1 MKVIQGSEYKV
12 YLSKSLDSYISMFIS
27 EDGEFSGKLIGTLIR
42 GSDSYTGV
50 SLTFTIVPIS
60 YKLHGSNRYRKAR
73 FYPYFPNEENS
84 TWYIDEGKFY

>member
-12 YLSKSLDSYISMFIS
+12 YFSKYLESYISMFIC

-42 GSDSYTGV
+42 GSEYLGN

-60 YKLHGSNRYRKAR
+60 YKLYGSNRYRKAR
-73 FYPYFPNEENS
+73 FYPHYPDEENS

>member
-12 YLSKSLDSYISMFIS
+12 YLSKSLESYISMFIC

-42 GSDSYTGV
+42 GSDFYTGL

-60 YKLHGSNRYRKAR
+60 YKLYGSNRYRKAR
-73 FYPYFPNEENS
+73 FYPHYPEENS